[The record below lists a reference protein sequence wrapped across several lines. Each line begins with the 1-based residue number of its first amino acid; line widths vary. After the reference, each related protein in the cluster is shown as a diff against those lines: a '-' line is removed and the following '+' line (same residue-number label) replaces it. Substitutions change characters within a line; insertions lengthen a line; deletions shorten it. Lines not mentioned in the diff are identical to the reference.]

1 MTTATFPP
9 KASLDLVARYQEGR
23 LIPFLGAGA
32 SMAVEWLD
40 NGQPKRGL
48 SWRELVNH
56 AAEELGFDDPDLLR
70 VRGADLQILEY
81 YKLKNNGEVAP
92 LRNWYLTNYN
102 APHDA
107 LKASAIHTGLAAL
120 DRCRVFYTTNYDDYL
135 ERSLRLNG
143 KRARAVAIEAHI
155 ADILKDDARTSTD
168 TVQVVK
174 FHGDLD
180 NPGRMVLSE
189 SDYESR
195 LKFAEVEDQRL
206 RSDLLGRAMLFIGY
220 SFRDW
225 NVSYLFRL
233 INEQYGPL
241 PLAPTGTRAYI
252 TVADP
257 SDFEYT
263 LFRARNIEVIP
274 VRGDSAATDIA
285 ALLGS
290 LQP

>member
-1 MTTATFPP
+1 MMPTDRPQAPR
-9 KASLDLVARYQEGR
+9 DLVSRYREGR

-32 SMAVEWLD
+32 SMAVEWSD
-40 NGQPKRGL
+40 QQKRGL
-48 SWRELVNH
+48 SWRELVDH
-56 AAEELGFDDPDLLR
+56 AASQLGFDDPDLLR

-81 YKLKNNGEVAP
+81 YRLKNNGEVAP
-92 LRNWYLTNYN
+92 LRNWYSSNFN
-102 APHDA
+102 APHEA
-107 LKASAIHTGLAAL
+107 LKASAIHSGLAAL
-120 DRCRVFYTTNYDDYL
+120 DRCKLFYTTNYDDYL

-143 KRARAVAIEAHI
+143 RHARAVAVEAHI
-155 ADILKDDARTSTD
+155 ADIIKNDTAKNED

-195 LKFAEVEDQRL
+195 LKFADVEDQRL

-233 INEQYGPL
+233 INDQFGPL

-263 LFRARNIEVIP
+263 LFHARNIEVIP
-274 VRGDSAATDIA
+274 VRGDSLSADISS
-285 ALLGS
+285 LLES
-290 LQP
+290 LRS